1 MEHVNWGLPVA
12 LDLFFAGL
20 GAGAFAIASA
30 MHLTRKEEYN
40 KIANIGVYIA
50 PWPVILGVI
59 LLIADLG
66 RPFRFWELVFKRGA
80 GILMFGKDSVMSI
93 GVWLLIIFICISLI
107 YAVLTLIKLPI
118 LSEPE
123 FYRLIGIV
131 GLVFAV
137 LVVVYT
143 GVLLSATSN
152 PLWRSW
158 ILPPIFV
165 LSAFTSGS
173 AACIFFL
180 SIIAMYNNKTDP
192 AITKLERMNST
203 LILCQLIAILI
214 FIVTKL
220 GIRHP
225 SELSESGVSA
235 MKLMIGSGYGVLWWV
250 GVIGLGLV
258 FPLVSGIKH
267 NPHRKP
273 STSMFIVLFFLLFG
287 GFGLRYVILMAGQAI
302 R

>member
-20 GAGAFAIASA
+20 GAGAFAIAVT
-30 MHLTRKEEYN
+30 MYLTRREEYS
-40 KIANIGVYIA
+40 KIANIGAYVA

-66 RPFRFWELVFKRGA
+66 KPYRFWEMVLKRG
-80 GILMFGKDSVMSI
+80 GGLLMFEKNSVMSI
-93 GVWLLIIFICISLI
+93 GVWLLVIFICISLI
-107 YAVLTLIKLPI
+107 YAALTLIKLPFPT
-118 LSEPE
+118 EPDI
-123 FYRLIGIV
+123 RRKIGIV

-152 PLWRSW
+152 PLWRTW
-158 ILPPIFV
+158 VLPPIFV

-180 SIIAMYNNKTDP
+180 SMRNDKIDP
-192 AITKLERMNST
+192 TIPKLERMNSN
-203 LILCQLIAILI
+203 LILFQLIAILL
-214 FIVTKL
+214 FIILKL

-225 SELSESGVSA
+225 SEISASCAPA
-235 MKLMIGSGYGVLWWV
+235 MKYMIGSGYGILFWV
-250 GVIGLGLV
+250 GVIGLGLI

-267 NPHRKP
+267 NPNRKP
-273 STSMFIVLFFLLFG
+273 STSMFIALFFLIFG
-287 GFGLRYVILMAGQAI
+287 GFGLRYIILMAGQAI